1 MMSQRLLAVL
11 LVVLVAVQSQY
22 GRPAEAFT
30 AGAGNIGNRKR
41 METVK
46 DEAFSCRLQRI
57 CEDAQVACSNL
68 KQNKQRKF
76 RDSPDLMSN

>member
-1 MMSQRLLAVL
+1 M
-11 LVVLVAVQSQY
+11 AVQSQY

-46 DEAFSCRLQRI
+46 DEAVRN
-57 CEDAQVACSNL
+57 DNKNL
-68 KQNKQRKF
+68 VLSDELIKVEL
-76 RDSPDLMSN
+76 PP